1 MASPASRALRLIGLL
16 QTRRVW
22 AGAELAERLGVDRRS
37 LRRDIERLRALG
49 YAVQASSGVGGGY
62 RLGAG
67 AQMLPLLFDDDEAV
81 TVAVALHAA
90 AASMGGLED
99 TALRVL
105 AKLDPLLPARV
116 RQRAGALQAVTV
128 SLDQDPTLPDTQLL
142 IGIASACRD
151 RRLLGFGY
159 CDYAGRGSQRLI
171 EPLRLVNYGR
181 RWYLLGWDRDRAD
194 WRTFRVERMQ
204 PPLQAGETV
213 ALRLPPRDPAAMVRD
228 AIRHSP
234 LPLQF
239 GLSVRLRG
247 SVAELSTRIPSW
259 CGTLEAEED
268 GYCRLSM
275 LADALPWLAAQL
287 LTLGVPFVSLQADAA
302 VTAGLRAALGEL
314 LAQLPATA
322 D

>member
-1 MASPASRALRLIGLL
+1 MASPASRTLRLIGLL

-62 RLGAG
+62 RLAAG
-67 AQMLPLLFDDDEAV
+67 AQMLPLLFEDDEAV
-81 TVAVALHAA
+81 TVAVALRAA

-116 RQRAGALQAVTV
+116 RQRAGALQAVTL
-128 SLDQDPTLPDTQLL
+128 SLGEEPAADTQVLT
-142 IGIASACRD
+142 GIASACRD

-159 CDYAGRGSQRLI
+159 CDHAGRRSQRLI

-181 RWYLLGWDRDRAD
+181 RWYLLGWDRERAD
-194 WRTFRVERMQ
+194 WRTFRAERIV
-204 PPLQAGETV
+204 PPLQPGETI

-234 LPLQF
+234 LPLQC

-247 SVAELSTRIPSW
+247 SMGDLGPRIPSW
-259 CGTLEAEED
+259 CGTLEAEQD

-275 LADALPWLAAQL
+275 LADGLPWLAAQL

-302 VTAGLRAALGEL
+302 VTAGLRAMLGEL
-314 LAQLPATA
+314 LAQLPGAA
-322 D
+322 E

>member
-1 MASPASRALRLIGLL
+1 MGSAASRTLRLIGLL

-62 RLGAG
+62 RLAAG
-67 AQMLPLLFDDDEAV
+67 AQMLPLLFEDDEAV
-81 TVAVALHAA
+81 TVAVALRAA

-116 RQRAGALQAVTV
+116 WQRAGALQAVTL
-128 SLDQDPTLPDTQLL
+128 SLGQEPAADTQVL

-159 CDYAGRGSQRLI
+159 CDHAGRSSQRLI

-194 WRTFRVERMQ
+194 WRTFRAERIV
-204 PPLQAGETV
+204 PPLQPGETI

-228 AIRHSP
+228 AIQHSP
-234 LPLQF
+234 LPQQF
-239 GLSVRLRG
+239 GLSLRLRG
-247 SVAELSTRIPSW
+247 SMAELGPRIPSW
-259 CGTLEAEED
+259 CGTLEAEQD
-268 GYCRLSM
+268 GHCRLTM
-275 LADALPWLAAQL
+275 LADTLPWLAAQL
-287 LTLGVPFVSLQADAA
+287 LTLGVPFASLQADAA
-302 VTAGLRAALGEL
+302 VTAGLRGALADL
-314 LAQLPATA
+314 LAQLPAA
-322 D
+322 AAE

>member
-1 MASPASRALRLIGLL
+1 MVSPASRTLRLIGLL

-22 AGAELAERLGVDRRS
+22 AGAELAQRLGVDRRS

-62 RLGAG
+62 RLAAG
-67 AQMLPLLFDDDEAV
+67 AQMLPLLFEDDEAV
-81 TVAVALHAA
+81 TVAVALRAA

-116 RQRAGALQAVTV
+116 RQRAGALQAVTL
-128 SLDQDPTLPDTQLL
+128 SLGQEPAAETQVL

-159 CDYAGRGSQRLI
+159 CDHAGRSSQRLI

-181 RWYLLGWDRDRAD
+181 RWYLLGWDRARAD
-194 WRTFRVERMQ
+194 WRTFRAERIV
-204 PPLQAGETV
+204 PPLQPGETV

-228 AIRHSP
+228 AIQHSA
-234 LPLQF
+234 LPQQF

-247 SVAELSTRIPSW
+247 SMAELGSRIPSW
-259 CGTLEAEED
+259 CGTLEAEQD
-268 GYCRLSM
+268 GHCRLTM

-287 LTLGVPFVSLQADAA
+287 LTLGVPFASLQADAE
-302 VTAGLRAALGEL
+302 VIAGLRGALADL
-314 LAQLPATA
+314 LAQLPASPE
-322 D
+322 